1 MNHQTTVRT
10 QNESMLSPKR
20 PPHLG
25 KKQPNQKLMRALR
38 ASMLIAGGMI
48 VVLGL
53 LLLVLPMF
61 KVQNVEVVGNDYYT
75 VEQIIEA
82 SGIQSGD
89 ELLALDLNECM
100 SKVFAGCP
108 YVDSCDIVAT
118 PFGVKIT
125 VWEAEGVMRTE
136 AAGKQISF
144 TKDFKVLEIAEIGET
159 HLSPFLYV
167 KLPPIQS
174 AAVGAR
180 LSFGQT
186 TEMSYVSTLLDALEK
201 AEWKDDVTYVDF
213 SERFSLSFVLRE
225 QYRIEVGSAQSL
237 DTKLLLAKAK
247 LEKEDGGEDTY
258 AVVDVSE
265 EKGTYREIDKSQL
278 YS

>member
-1 MNHQTTVRT
+1 MNHQSTVRS
-10 QNESMLSPKR
+10 QNENMLSPKR

-48 VVLGL
+48 VLLGL

-61 KVQNVEVVGNDYYT
+61 KVQSVEVAGNAYYT
-75 VEQIIEA
+75 ADQIIAA
-82 SGIQSGD
+82 SGIEAGD
-89 ELLALDLNECM
+89 ELLALDLDGTM
-100 SKVFAGCP
+100 KRVFAGCP
-108 YVDSCDIVAT
+108 YVESCDIVAT

-125 VWEAEGVMRTE
+125 VREREDVMRTE
-136 AAGKQISF
+136 AMGKQIAF
-144 TKDFKVLEIAEIGET
+144 TKDFQVLEIAEIGEM

-180 LSFGQT
+180 LVFSQST
-186 TEMSYVSTLLDALEK
+186 DMSYVSTLMEALRQ
-201 AEWKDDVTYVDF
+201 AEWREDVSFIDF
-213 SERFSLSFVLRE
+213 SERFSLFFVLRE
-225 QYRIEVGSAQSL
+225 QYRIEVGNVQNL
-237 DTKLLLAKAK
+237 ETKLLLAKAK
-247 LEKEDGGEDTY
+247 LEKEDDGEGTC
-258 AVVDVSE
+258 AVIDVSE
-265 EKGTYREIDKSQL
+265 EKGTYREIDKSEL